1 MEHIKSVINN
11 EIKKKENPIKTGFK
25 FLDETL
31 EGYYPREMTA
41 ICGCQNSGKTAFVIT
56 QLNNIAVDQH
66 IPTLFVINSM
76 TERNFLSS
84 MIACY
89 CSIKTKNIHS
99 VLDSDSHRDT
109 VKEYLEKLGDAPLY
123 VEKADWFEDEDYF
136 ESLEKV
142 IIEKDIKIVFFDE
155 VIHTQSLNES
165 FFVSQ
170 TKILAMKLNIPVV
183 TTCCISHDEFGVD
196 ALTFPGLSKYVE
208 IHGHDVA
215 INLVNYEHNNVY
227 QDEEGRDL
235 HNMIGI
241 IILKHKG
248 STEKKK
254 CLLPLESMYI
264 KNYTC
269 GKTHI

>member
-1 MEHIKSVINN
+1 M
-11 EIKKKENPIKTGFK
+11 
-25 FLDETL
+25 
-31 EGYYPREMTA
+31 
-41 ICGCQNSGKTAFVIT
+41 
-56 QLNNIAVDQH
+56 
-66 IPTLFVINSM
+66 
-76 TERNFLSS
+76 
-84 MIACY
+84 
-89 CSIKTKNIHS
+89 
-99 VLDSDSHRDT
+99 
-109 VKEYLEKLGDAPLY
+109 
-123 VEKADWFEDEDYF
+123 
-136 ESLEKV
+136 
-142 IIEKDIKIVFFDE
+142 
-155 VIHTQSLNES
+155 NES

-196 ALTFPGLSKYVE
+196 DLTFPDLSKYVE

-254 CLLPLESMYI
+254 YLLPLESMYI

>member
-1 MEHIKSVINN
+1 M
-11 EIKKKENPIKTGFK
+11 
-25 FLDETL
+25 D
-31 EGYYPREMTA
+31 
-41 ICGCQNSGKTAFVIT
+41 GKRGVF
-56 QLNNIAVDQH
+56 
-66 IPTLFVINSM
+66 F
-76 TERNFLSS
+76 
-84 MIACY
+84 
-89 CSIKTKNIHS
+89 
-99 VLDSDSHRDT
+99 
-109 VKEYLEKLGDAPLY
+109 
-123 VEKADWFEDEDYF
+123 
-136 ESLEKV
+136 SLEKT
-142 IIEKDIKIVFFDE
+142 IIENNIKIVFFDE
-155 VIHTQSLNES
+155 VIHTLSGNEN
-165 FFVSQ
+165 FYVCRQ
-170 TKILAMKLNIPVV
+170 KILAMKLNIPVV
-183 TTCCISHDEFGVD
+183 TTCCVLHNESGMDT
-196 ALTFPGLSKYVE
+196 LTSPDLSKYVE